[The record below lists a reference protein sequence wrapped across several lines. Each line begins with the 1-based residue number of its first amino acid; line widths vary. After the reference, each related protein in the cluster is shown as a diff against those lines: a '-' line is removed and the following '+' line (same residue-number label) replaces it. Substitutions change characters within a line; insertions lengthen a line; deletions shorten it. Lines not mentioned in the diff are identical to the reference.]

1 MKVLALGATNSK
13 NSINKMLA
21 TYTARKISNNVE
33 VIDLND
39 YEMDIY
45 SVDRE
50 QQNGIPSKAKELFE
64 KIGSSDVVV
73 ISFAEFNGSYTSAY
87 KNIFDWMS
95 RISQKVFQGKKV
107 VYLSTSPGAYGA
119 ASVLK
124 SAVDSIIYFDGQLV
138 GSLSVPSFYENFS
151 VEKQE
156 ITNEEIK
163 VKILELA
170 EKSK

>member
-21 TYTARKISNNVE
+21 TYTAKKISNNVE

-64 KIGSSDVVV
+64 KIGSSDIVV

-163 VKILELA
+163 VKILELV

>member
-1 MKVLALGATNSK
+1 MKVLAFGATNSK

-21 TYTARKISNNVE
+21 AYTAKQISNNVE
-33 VIDLND
+33 IVDLND

-50 QQNGIPSKAKELFE
+50 QENGIPNKAKELFE
-64 KIGSSDVVV
+64 KIGNNDVVV
-73 ISFAEFNGSYTSAY
+73 ISFAEFNGSYTTAY

-95 RISQKVFQGKKV
+95 RINQKVFQGKKV
-107 VYLSTSPGAYGA
+107 IYLSTSPGGYGA

-124 SAVDSIIYFDGQLV
+124 SAVDSIVYFDGQLI
-138 GSLSVPSFYENFS
+138 GSLSVPSFYDNFS

-163 VKILELA
+163 QKIKEIVL
-170 EKSK
+170 KTK

>member
-21 TYTARKISNNVE
+21 TYTAKKISNNVE

-64 KIGSSDVVV
+64 KIGSSDIVV

-87 KNIFDWMS
+87 KNIFDWIS

-119 ASVLK
+119 VSVLK

-163 VKILELA
+163 VKILELV